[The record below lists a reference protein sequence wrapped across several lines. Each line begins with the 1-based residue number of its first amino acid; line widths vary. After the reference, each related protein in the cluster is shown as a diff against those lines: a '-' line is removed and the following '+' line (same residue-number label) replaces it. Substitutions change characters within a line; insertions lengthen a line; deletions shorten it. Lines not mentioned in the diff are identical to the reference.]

1 MEQFIVSALKYRPKS
16 FEEVIG
22 QDNVTYTL
30 KNSLITNQIPQALLF
45 SGPRGVGKTSCARI
59 LAKEINNLES
69 NNSGDYAFNIF
80 ELDAASNNSVED
92 IRKINEQVRI
102 PPRIG
107 NYKVYIIDEVHMLS
121 NSAFNA
127 FFENTRRTTK
137 TCNFYS
143 CHNRKKQNY
152 TNSSI

>member
-80 ELDAASNNSVED
+80 ELDAASNNSV
-92 IRKINEQVRI
+92 
-102 PPRIG
+102 
-107 NYKVYIIDEVHMLS
+107 
-121 NSAFNA
+121 
-127 FFENTRRTTK
+127 
-137 TCNFYS
+137 
-143 CHNRKKQNY
+143 
-152 TNSSI
+152 

>member
-16 FEEVIG
+16 FEEVVG

-107 NYKVYIIDEVHMLS
+107 NYKVYIIDEVH
-121 NSAFNA
+121 AFK
-127 FFENTRRTTK
+127 F
-137 TCNFYS
+137 C
-143 CHNRKKQNY
+143 
-152 TNSSI
+152 I